1 MRYKTLVSKK
11 LEALDNS
18 IGTINSLLSQQNLSR
33 EQFDNWYTLIKEK
46 IAEIQTLINTEQ
58 EG

>member
-33 EQFDNWYTLIKEK
+33 EQFDNWYNLIKEK
-46 IAEIQTLINTEQ
+46 IAEIQTLVNTEQ

>member
-1 MRYKTLVSKK
+1 MRYKTLVLKK

-18 IGTINSLLSQQNLSR
+18 IGTVNSLLSQQNLTR
-33 EQFDNWYTLIKEK
+33 QQFETWYNSIKGK
-46 IAEIQTLINTEQ
+46 IEEIQTLINTEQ